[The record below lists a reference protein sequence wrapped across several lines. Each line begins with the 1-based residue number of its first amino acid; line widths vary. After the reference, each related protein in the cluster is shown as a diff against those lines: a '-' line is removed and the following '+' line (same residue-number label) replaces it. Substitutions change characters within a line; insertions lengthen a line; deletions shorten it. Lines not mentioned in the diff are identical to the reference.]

1 MTGEPFM
8 QPKKLVFATIP
19 MLSLA
24 LASFGGA
31 TTTIHAFLSADGVAQ
46 NTSVF
51 DCSLVSSG
59 KRGHIQAEA
68 RGLDSCGNP
77 TTGIGTFPTP
87 RVATS
92 TTGTTA
98 SASFDPGA
106 ATAACGITTQHR
118 AMVQSHLIDVNIG
131 KEFLVDHPP
140 AGPNSGCWNSNVNT
154 GACTSQTPP
163 ITLSSSLTQS
173 GGSCQNRTFRAV
185 STGTTSP

>member
-1 MTGEPFM
+1 M
-8 QPKKLVFATIP
+8 QPSRLVFATIP

-31 TTTIHAFLSADGVAQ
+31 TTIHAFLSADGVAQ
-46 NTSVF
+46 SSAVF
-51 DCSLVSSG
+51 DCNLVSSG

-77 TTGIGTFPTP
+77 TNGIGNLPTP

-106 ATAACGITTQHR
+106 ATAACGVTTQHR
-118 AMVQSHLIDVNIG
+118 ATVQSHLIDPNVG
-131 KEFLVDHPP
+131 KEFLVSHTP
-140 AGPNSGCWNSNVNT
+140 AGPNSGCWNSNLNT
-154 GACTSQTPP
+154 GACTSQTQT

-173 GGSCQNRTFRAV
+173 GGSCQTRTFRAA
-185 STGTTSP
+185 SMGTTSP